1 MTALPN
7 NKMWSVETS
16 ASKTYKLVNVKKDMT
31 GKQFMEKIGNL
42 FKLKMGYFAV
52 TYCLPQN
59 KDMQI
64 ELDGD
69 DEEGFSSAYC
79 LLPNFS
85 KVKVL

>member
-1 MTALPN
+1 
-7 NKMWSVETS
+7 
-16 ASKTYKLVNVKKDMT
+16 MT

-59 KDMQI
+59 IDMQI

-79 LLPNFS
+79 LLPNF
-85 KVKVL
+85 

>member
-1 MTALPN
+1 MKNTLGVRGVDCDSN
-7 NKMWSVETS
+7 RLSQHEIFLIEN
-16 ASKTYKLVNVKKDMT
+16 YH
-31 GKQFMEKIGNL
+31 FR
-42 FKLKMGYFAV
+42 
-52 TYCLPQN
+52 LPQN
-59 KDMQI
+59 KEMQI